1 MNMHA
6 TIAAVRGPTA
16 TSLWD
21 DAMSAYQSARS
32 DFERFDTVVWQ
43 PLADEL
49 DRISP
54 RPDLWFEVVAQS
66 GQKARYQ
73 VPANDLHA
81 WDDHISAVFRTKA
94 AEVRQAWLD
103 HKGAQER
110 LGYDAASDE
119 VERLCNVMCDRER
132 DLLLMPATD
141 RSALLWKLERLFG
154 SEVRSEKEFCDS
166 WCPEWINAVM
176 HDAGRLLYDDEV
188 GYKVP
193 AQALAA

>member
-49 DRISP
+49 DRVSP
-54 RPDLWFEVVAQS
+54 RPDLWFEVVARS
-66 GQKARYQ
+66 GQTARYQ

-81 WDDHISAVFRTKA
+81 WDDHVSAVFRTKA
-94 AEVRQAWLD
+94 AKVRRAWLD
-103 HKGAQER
+103 HKAAQER
-110 LGYDAASDE
+110 LGYEAASNE

-132 DLLLMPATD
+132 DLLLLPAPD
-141 RSALLWKLERLFG
+141 RRALLWKLERLFG
-154 SEVRSEKEFCDS
+154 SEVRSEDEFCDS

-176 HDAGRLLYDDEV
+176 QDAGRLLPDREAACTS
-188 GYKVP
+188 P
-193 AQALAA
+193 ARALAA

>member
-176 HDAGRLLYDDEV
+176 HDAG
-188 GYKVP
+188 
-193 AQALAA
+193 